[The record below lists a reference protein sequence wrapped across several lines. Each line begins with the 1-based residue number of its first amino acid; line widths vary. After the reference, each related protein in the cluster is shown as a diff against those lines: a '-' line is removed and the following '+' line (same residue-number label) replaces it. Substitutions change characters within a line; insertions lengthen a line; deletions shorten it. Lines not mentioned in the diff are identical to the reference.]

1 MRVSSLTAWLVAT
14 AGVGLAVAC
23 KFGTPTSSILDYG
36 SGVSGAVGTTYYPY
50 DAADAVNMG
59 PGHFSC
65 SQFNGET
72 QWYIAPSDTF
82 GDQSLWAGPPC
93 PQNPSG
99 GPPNCA
105 AVMTTCGV
113 KVKVSCASNCKPGAP
128 DVVAVVTDVCPL
140 NHPNNKS
147 NHACQGGPHFDIGKP
162 IWELM
167 HNANDNI
174 SVRYQVVDAST
185 PLGPNNGATSP
196 AQKGPTQAQT
206 VPTVPSNPQAAP
218 KQTSP
223 SGSATQ
229 SAPSAGVGMATTSNF
244 AQPSAAPT
252 ASTPSP
258 TPTPSAPSP
267 TPTPSAPSS
276 PTPGASP
283 AAPTGGT
290 QGKWCDPYNA
300 SSCFPYCTNG
310 SNTGNS
316 FGWQPELGGPNGGS
330 CRVP

>member
-1 MRVSSLTAWLVAT
+1 MRVSSLTSWLVAI
-14 AGVGLAVAC
+14 AGLSLAVAC
-23 KFGTPTSSILDYG
+23 KFGSPSSSILDYG
-36 SGVSGAVGTTYYPY
+36 SGDAGAVGTTYYPY

-82 GDQSLWAGPPC
+82 GDQRLWSGAPC
-93 PQNPSG
+93 AANPNG

-128 DVVAVVTDVCPL
+128 EVVAMITDVCPK
-140 NHPNNKS
+140 NHPQNIPKGTCGN
-147 NHACQGGPHFDIGKP
+147 GPHFDIGKP

-167 HNANDNI
+167 HSANDNI

-185 PLGPNNGATSP
+185 PLGPSNGASSP
-196 AQKGPTQAQT
+196 APQGPAQGQT
-206 VPTVPSNPQAAP
+206 SPTVPSNPQAAT

-223 SGSATQ
+223 SGSAAQTTPGG
-229 SAPSAGVGMATTSNF
+229 AKGAATTANI
-244 AQPSAAPT
+244 AQPIAGPIP
-252 ASTPSP
+252 STPS
-258 TPTPSAPSP
+258 PSP

-276 PTPGASP
+276 PAPDASP
-283 AAPTGGT
+283 ASPAGGT
-290 QGKWCDPYNA
+290 QGKWCDSYN
-300 SSCFPYCTNG
+300 SSMCFPYCTNG